1 MSNDLKQL
9 RKQIGDLTINE
20 QEEIFKL
27 FVKYECKYTRNNN
40 GIFINMTSL
49 SDDVLNEIHKLID
62 YSNNNVMLEIERA
75 DIVNSYISQ

>member
-27 FVKYECKYTRNNN
+27 LRKYGFKRQFE
-40 GIFINMTSL
+40 FL
-49 SDDVLNEIHKLID
+49 D
-62 YSNNNVMLEIERA
+62 
-75 DIVNSYISQ
+75 SYYFQKQ